1 MTKVLF
7 FLGRGGRIAALM
19 VVAIAGVTCLSAA
32 AITGGFGTTGA
43 GVLTYTTGAGN
54 FLDFCPTDP
63 TSPATSPSCGGAL
76 NYGKGD
82 IIAQGGTGTF
92 TAVNPTSAG
101 TILDLRSTLGPGP
114 FTFLPV
120 GVPSAVNNFLFLSAL
135 PLLNFQAQLFVP
147 ETCVTTST
155 QQCVGGFLLSQA
167 GGNVS
172 VTATINGVVFDTS
185 GVLGAARFT
194 DILSGQYTNTT
205 LATVTGAALSPGG
218 IFSNTWSNTVSTSP
232 IPEPATLTILGGGL
246 LLLGCLRRRIRS

>member
-7 FLGRGGRIAALM
+7 FLGRGGRVAALM

-32 AITGGFGTTGA
+32 TITGGFGTTGA
-43 GVLTYTTGAGN
+43 GVLTFTTAAAN

-63 TSPATSPSCGGAL
+63 TSPATSPSCVGAL

-82 IIAQGGTGTF
+82 LVAQGGTGTF

-101 TILDLRSTLGPGP
+101 TILDLRSTPGAGP
-114 FTFLPV
+114 FTTFQV

-135 PLLNFQAQLFVP
+135 PLLNFQGQLFVAQSC
-147 ETCVTTST
+147 TTTST
-155 QQCVGGFLLSQA
+155 QQCIGGFLLSQV
-167 GGNVS
+167 GQNVTVS
-172 VTATINGVVFDTS
+172 STINGVVFDTS
-185 GVLGAARFT
+185 GGSANFT
-194 DILSGQYTNTT
+194 DVLSGQYTNTT
-205 LATVTGAALSPGG
+205 LSAVTSAALSANG

-246 LLLGCLRRRIRS
+246 LLLGSLRRRIRS